1 MAPGAFTSVA
11 DLRTIGQAEG
21 VPMKRVQYTHDTA
34 IARAKELIEDGTPF
48 IALVNYAAWNPITHN
63 NFTSGHFVVV
73 TGIDDEHVYVHDP
86 IFQGSRRDE
95 GEYYAWTYD
104 LFLAGWGTG
113 HAIGNPDYVGLVPE
127 KTVGFVESE

>member
-1 MAPGAFTSVA
+1 
-11 DLRTIGQAEG
+11 
-21 VPMKRVQYTHDTA
+21 
-34 IARAKELIEDGTPF
+34 
-48 IALVNYAAWNPITHN
+48 VNYAAWDAIARN
-63 NFTSGHFVVV
+63 NFRGAHFVVV

-113 HAIGNPDYVGLVPE
+113 HEFSPPNPDYAAIVPD
-127 KTVGFVESE
+127 KTVGFVETG